1 MYKSFTKVCQTMLT
15 RIQEMKEQKG
25 TPNNLSSVDRSEQAL
40 RLVTTKRRLERT
52 LTELMADGADDDD
65 DHVRLLVKH
74 LRQVSNDIKAAL

>member
-1 MYKSFTKVCQTMLT
+1 MLT

-52 LTELMADGADDDD
+52 LTELQADGADDDD